1 MKMKTRY
8 GASPIQALMTGT
20 VLVCLSVIL
29 PLSVFA
35 QGVSDVDITS
45 AVNTEMRIDN
55 AVSAN
60 NIDVST
66 INGVV
71 TLSGAVSNILAKERA
86 QALAEATVGV
96 RAIVNRINVEPVTPR
111 SDNEL
116 EMAVEDA
123 WLLDPATQSYRLEA
137 DVEGGIVT
145 IKGTVSSYA
154 EKDLSATVAKG
165 VRGVK
170 GILNELEVDYQV
182 TRNDAMIQN
191 EIIARL
197 ENNVRV
203 DDLLIDVEVDNGE
216 VVLTGT
222 VGSLQEK
229 SQAYG
234 DAWVAGVSAVD
245 ISGLEVQWWTRD
257 EMRRTQSYY
266 TGSDDEIQ
274 EVVEDALSYDPRV
287 IPYDITIA
295 VSDGMVTL
303 SGTVDNLAAKRA
315 AEKDARNTPGVWRV
329 TNNIKVRLDVPAD
342 DQLEARVAAA
352 LLDDPYVER
361 FEVNVDAY
369 NGWVY
374 LAGDVN
380 TSFEKNHAER
390 VTERVQGVVGVVNY
404 LEYNYLW
411 AWSPDWEIQEEVRSQ
426 LRWSPFVDASGINVA
441 VNDGVV
447 TLIGTVSSWSER
459 EDAEKNAFQGGA
471 KDVIN
476 SLDVDYRAYG
486 PYGPGYY
493 GSPEYRG
500 PNYYGAYYE
509 PY

>member
-154 EKDLSATVAKG
+154 EKDLSATVA
-165 VRGVK
+165 
-170 GILNELEVDYQV
+170 
-182 TRNDAMIQN
+182 
-191 EIIARL
+191 
-197 ENNVRV
+197 
-203 DDLLIDVEVDNGE
+203 
-216 VVLTGT
+216 
-222 VGSLQEK
+222 
-229 SQAYG
+229 
-234 DAWVAGVSAVD
+234 
-245 ISGLEVQWWTRD
+245 
-257 EMRRTQSYY
+257 
-266 TGSDDEIQ
+266 
-274 EVVEDALSYDPRV
+274 
-287 IPYDITIA
+287 
-295 VSDGMVTL
+295 
-303 SGTVDNLAAKRA
+303 
-315 AEKDARNTPGVWRV
+315 
-329 TNNIKVRLDVPAD
+329 
-342 DQLEARVAAA
+342 
-352 LLDDPYVER
+352 
-361 FEVNVDAY
+361 
-369 NGWVY
+369 
-374 LAGDVN
+374 
-380 TSFEKNHAER
+380 
-390 VTERVQGVVGVVNY
+390 
-404 LEYNYLW
+404 
-411 AWSPDWEIQEEVRSQ
+411 
-426 LRWSPFVDASGINVA
+426 
-441 VNDGVV
+441 
-447 TLIGTVSSWSER
+447 
-459 EDAEKNAFQGGA
+459 
-471 KDVIN
+471 
-476 SLDVDYRAYG
+476 
-486 PYGPGYY
+486 
-493 GSPEYRG
+493 
-500 PNYYGAYYE
+500 
-509 PY
+509 